1 LPGLDAAGIISPKFK
16 AANGIAPM
24 TNTNALDDRSK
35 GVLKSVIQ
43 IHIATGE
50 PVGSESVCRR
60 LERAMS
66 PATIRA
72 IMSDLERLGYLDH
85 PHTSAGR
92 RPTDEGYRF
101 YVNSLMSEE
110 PLTAENAAAIDARLR
125 AGANSP
131 AQVIENASH
140 ILSRLSRSVGFVLAP
155 ELVRMSFMHV
165 DLVRLPHPRIL
176 VVMVSQ
182 AGMVVHRVIDI
193 EEPLTQDDLRTCAN
207 YLNAHFAG
215 MNLLG
220 IRRRLLELMQEDKA
234 AYDLLLK
241 RVFAVA
247 DRAFPE
253 AGEGANVYL
262 DGTSNILDKPEFDDV
277 EKMRGLFQTFEEKGR
292 LVKILNECMR
302 GEGIR
307 IFIGHENP
315 DPNLHGVAVVATG
328 LPVGGE
334 SGWGL
339 GVMGSTRMEYP
350 RIVSLVDHVA
360 RSVGRAVEE
369 IA

>member
-1 LPGLDAAGIISPKFK
+1 
-16 AANGIAPM
+16 
-24 TNTNALDDRSK
+24 
-35 GVLKSVIQ
+35 
-43 IHIATGE
+43 
-50 PVGSESVCRR
+50 
-60 LERAMS
+60 MS
-66 PATIRA
+66 PATIRS

-92 RPTDEGYRF
+92 RPTDEGYRV

-110 PLTAENAAAIDARLR
+110 PLTAEDAAAIDARLR
-125 AGANSP
+125 QGAHSP

-140 ILSRLSRSVGFVLAP
+140 ILSDLSRSVGFVLAP
-155 ELVRMSFMHV
+155 ELSRMSFMHV
-165 DLVRLPHPRIL
+165 ELVRLAHPRIL

-182 AGMVVHRVIDI
+182 AGIVVHRVIEV
-193 EEPLTQDDLRTCAN
+193 EETLTQDDLRTCAN
-207 YLNAHFAG
+207 YLNAHFSG
-215 MNLLG
+215 MSLLG
-220 IRRRLLELMQEDKA
+220 IRGRLLELMQEDKA
-234 AYDLLLK
+234 AYDQLLN

-247 DRAFPE
+247 ERAFPS

-262 DGTSNILDKPEFDDV
+262 DGTSNILNKPEFEDV

-292 LVKILNECMR
+292 LVKILNECMG

-307 IFIGHENP
+307 IFIGHENA
-315 DPNLHGVAVVATG
+315 DPNLHSVAVVATG
-328 LPVGGE
+328 LPVGGD